1 MRLVEDLPQ
10 RGARVELVPLIDT
23 MFLLLAFFVVAILSM
38 DFLQGVPVDLASAST
53 AVAHDPKGL
62 SLTITKDEAVLLD
75 GEIVDPSELAD
86 RIRARRESLDAGPVL
101 ISADAGVAFEVVLD
115 VFDRLRA
122 ASVEQVFLRT
132 RRASE

>member
-1 MRLVEDLPQ
+1 MRLVEKLPE
-10 RGARVELVPLIDT
+10 RGARVEMVPLIDT

-53 AVAHDPKGL
+53 ATAHDPTGI
-62 SLTITKDEAVLLD
+62 SVTITKDGAVSID
-75 GEIVDPSELAD
+75 AEIVDPSELAD
-86 RIRARRESLDAGPVL
+86 KIRARRETLDAGPVL
-101 ISADAGVAFEVVLD
+101 ISADAGVAFEIVLD

-122 ASVEQVFLRT
+122 ASVEKVFLRT